1 MTAPTRIYWHH
12 ELPPLEHD
20 PVSEHVVQARSDV
33 VPYRPGHLD
42 DLNEACLA
50 SLRNAAA
57 HRLEQE
63 LDRLGGDSAHVTD
76 EEIEAKHDEASATF
90 SLQGTYTYVLYRAPA
105 RGEGRSSC

>member
-12 ELPPLEHD
+12 DLPPLAHD

-33 VPYRPGHLD
+33 VPYRPGHLE

-50 SLRNAAA
+50 SLRKAAV

-63 LDRLGGDSAHVTD
+63 LDRLGGSSAHVTD
-76 EEIEAKHDEASATF
+76 EEIEAKHDEATTDF
-90 SLQGTYTYVLYRAPA
+90 SLQGTYTYVLYRAPT
-105 RGEGRSSC
+105 GVDGRSS